1 MSCYLLDVLGF
12 RDNGDKLIV
21 KEMALM
27 PLRCDAEP
35 QTWIFKPPFQKNL
48 LDADARHLNENT
60 SYIHGMSWESGEID
74 YECINAILCEHLKD
88 AKTIYVIDFAVA
100 HWLRSYGYTQ
110 FFNLSTVPDYVNHV
124 IPMIERET
132 KCPHHSDSFMI
143 DCAVK
148 NVKQMLVNIML
159 YGQKELQQP
168 H

>member
-48 LDADARHLNENT
+48 LDADVRRLNENT

-88 AKTIYVIDFAVA
+88 AKTIYTKKPDLIDGPKNSIETSRQPNNLKESEMESSNTSDVTINLQHKGRTSSFFAQPGVLA
-100 HWLRSYGYTQ
+100 GTKIIYL
-110 FFNLSTVPDYVNHV
+110 HV
-124 IPMIERET
+124 
-132 KCPHHSDSFMI
+132 F
-143 DCAVK
+143 
-148 NVKQMLVNIML
+148 
-159 YGQKELQQP
+159 
-168 H
+168 